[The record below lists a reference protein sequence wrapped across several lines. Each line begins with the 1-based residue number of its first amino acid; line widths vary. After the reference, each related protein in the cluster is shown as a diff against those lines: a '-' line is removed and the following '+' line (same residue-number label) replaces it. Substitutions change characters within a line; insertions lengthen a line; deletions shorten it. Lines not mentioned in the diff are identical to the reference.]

1 MGDLRTFIG
10 VFFVLIGAL
19 LLFAPS
25 ARAPLT
31 EGPVNLYAGLTM
43 IGFGVI
49 MVWLGIR
56 AIRIARRHS

>member
-10 VFFVLIGAL
+10 AFFVLLGAL
-19 LLFAPS
+19 LLFVPN

-31 EGPVNLYAGLTM
+31 AGPVNLYTGLAM
-43 IGFGVI
+43 VAFGVI

-56 AIRIARRHS
+56 GARIARRHN